1 MTCRYSDA
9 QRRCELMPSGVTSH
23 WSLRKI
29 SVSITRQLTE
39 DITPGET
46 DVIPKYRSRIGAFST
61 GRPWP

>member
-1 MTCRYSDA
+1 
-9 QRRCELMPSGVTSH
+9 MPSGVTSH